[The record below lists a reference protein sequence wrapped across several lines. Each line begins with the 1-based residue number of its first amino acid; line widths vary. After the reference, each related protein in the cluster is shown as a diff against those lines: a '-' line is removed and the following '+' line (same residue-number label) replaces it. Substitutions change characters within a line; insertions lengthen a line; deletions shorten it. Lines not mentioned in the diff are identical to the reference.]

1 MKSKLYIYLIVDIA
15 DEIDIN
21 ELKNHFSKFQ
31 SRPLK
36 LSHFTPAYLNF
47 TVPPVETE
55 DELWFYGPEK
65 MKVRTKVKFYSFGS
79 ITVRYKLEIDGSDY
93 KEIFSKAQG
102 IVNNR
107 LVFSKKTTEIT
118 KKSRKLVEKELDI
131 KTYSGFVEDYAILWI
146 QDKYAA
152 MTQDLR
158 GEMAKFLRNENL
170 TLSDYEQNEA
180 LRYSFSYT
188 PDDLTVVDWDRA
200 VTIGEKPDYD
210 VWDVLEYAN
219 LQLLQLRYYESE
231 LDKRLKE
238 IYGFAKGP
246 RFPLLKFYRTHS
258 LLRKTLRIFIDFT
271 AIEKRINNFLRL
283 TGDEYLARVYT
294 AAAIRLNMKSTQ
306 ESLKSRLID
315 TKELFEMLSAEASAF
330 RTEILEIII
339 ILLIALEIVFAFI

>member
-1 MKSKLYIYLIVDIA
+1 MKSNLYIYLIVDIA

-31 SRPLK
+31 LRPLK

-55 DELWFYGPEK
+55 DELWSYGPAK

-93 KEIFSKAQG
+93 KEIFSKAQS

-107 LVFSKKTTEIT
+107 LVFNKKTAKIT
-118 KKSRKLVEKELDI
+118 KKSRRLVEKELDI

-158 GEMAKFLRNENL
+158 GETAKFLRNENL

-180 LRYSFSYT
+180 LRYNFSYT

-238 IYGFAKGP
+238 IYGFVQGP
-246 RFPLLKFYRTHS
+246 RFPLLKFYRTHG

-339 ILLIALEIVFAFI
+339 ILLITFEIVFAFI